1 MKKLS
6 ASIVSQGFW
15 FREFVATASMLNSG
29 KSWNDVDQAIIEDN
43 VFQLSSKNRQN
54 DVRLAMHRRYH
65 ELPDDFTKNLDQF
78 TLSNQ
83 KLINLVAI
91 MKMSA
96 LVEDFVL
103 TVVKTEFVMGDLKLE
118 PYEIGTYMRN
128 LPLMHPEA
136 SHWRSVTVK
145 KLKNKLREYLVA
157 SGLAE
162 HKEENLVLQRA
173 VLDPQVER
181 LLKQHDMTQYIE
193 ALTGRQV

>member
-103 TVVKTEFVMGDLKLE
+103 TVVKTEFVMG
-118 PYEIGTYMRN
+118 
-128 LPLMHPEA
+128 
-136 SHWRSVTVK
+136 
-145 KLKNKLREYLVA
+145 
-157 SGLAE
+157 
-162 HKEENLVLQRA
+162 
-173 VLDPQVER
+173 
-181 LLKQHDMTQYIE
+181 
-193 ALTGRQV
+193 

>member
-1 MKKLS
+1 MS